1 MIRYKGEYIAMKRT
15 ISLFL
20 VISLFLSL
28 LTCVMTSAS
37 FLSAAEGSENAR
49 TYYYDRLSDRQKKCY
64 DYLKKYYDD
73 LPSKPKG
80 YSEELSSWL
89 PSGFSFEEAKKL
101 GEDFI
106 IADMALVADE
116 PMYSWKGRVSGYA
129 QSSPGETPYFYVNI
143 LRTPLLTEEVEAHAN
158 ARIRQIVAAV
168 GSGDR
173 YTKLRKLAHYLISN
187 SFYDSFSDTLNSTGK
202 DSLDTRGIYYDS
214 DAYGLLTKNVAVCA
228 GFADAVKVL
237 CDELDIPCIQIGNKA
252 HAWNLV
258 QMEDGQWYRL
268 DITNACRIGPDG
280 RLPNTIDE
288 YFRSVFLNND
298 TFGSFFYSDPY
309 MLSLDGVAHVT
320 EFPKLADGQYRYN
333 GSTKDFSYTVP
344 KLDHTPGEGKFSYK
358 VNDDNKSCTI
368 TNYEGKQ
375 SGDLTV
381 PESIDG
387 FTVTAIDAYAF
398 YYCTGFTGK
407 LTLPD
412 TVESIGYAAFAG
424 CSGLTD
430 IEFSN
435 GLRKIGQG
443 AFVGCTGLRELVL
456 PDLLNEISENA
467 FFGCASL
474 SSVTFG
480 RHVQSIGSDAFAK
493 REGTTLQNKPLTFKA
508 PDNSYVKEYASSNN
522 IAFAV
527 HGSSCDFRDTD
538 GKWEYVSGD
547 LHFHTCEH
555 GAYFDYT
562 RHADKNGSLSCG
574 DKCEDCGAI
583 YCAAMGFS
591 NIPPKVVN
599 DRPATCTSPG
609 FTGETVCVCGN
620 VLEEGKEIS
629 PTPHKPKDN
638 TWKIRGEYHYQL
650 CVCGEEVNKEKHS
663 GGTAS
668 ENERAVCSICGA
680 HYGDLPSSGS
690 STKPSVTT
698 EGGAAADTSTLE
710 STVAGTSESG
720 CAGAIGMNGS
730 FVLLLLLCGYTASR
744 KEKQ

>member
-1 MIRYKGEYIAMKRT
+1 MKKI
-15 ISLFL
+15 ISLTL
-20 VISLFLSL
+20 VL
-28 LTCVMTSAS
+28 LMSAVLVLGVIPSFKVTST
-37 FLSAAEGSENAR
+37 AAEVSYNAK
-49 TYYYDRLSDRQKKCY
+49 TYYYDRMTEQQKRCY
-64 DYLKKYYDD
+64 EYVKNYCDNASKELGEHNID
-73 LPSKPKG
+73 L
-80 YSEELSSWL
+80 LSWL
-89 PSGFSFEEAKKL
+89 PANPTEEDFKRL
-101 GEDFI
+101 GDDFI
-106 IADMALVADE
+106 IAHLALIADD
-116 PMYSWKGRVSGYA
+116 PMYTWKSRVVGYGN
-129 QSSPGETPYFYVNI
+129 SLPGEPPLFV
-143 LRTPLLTEEVEAHAN
+143 LRMKQPELLTEEAEKQAEAV
-158 ARIRQIVAAV
+158 IRQIVSAI
-168 GSGDR
+168 GDGDR
-173 YTKLRKLAHYLISN
+173 YTKLRKMAHYLIST
-187 SFYDSFSDTLNSTGK
+187 SFYDAYYDRINMSGDYTLN
-202 DSLDTRGIYYDS
+202 TRGIHYNS
-214 DAYGLLTKNVAVCA
+214 DAYGLLTKNIAVCE
-228 GFADAVKVL
+228 GFSDTVKVL
-237 CDELDIPCIQIGNKA
+237 CNALDIPCILIGNNG

-258 QMEDGQWYRL
+258 QMDDGQWYRL
-268 DITNACRIGPDG
+268 DITNACRLGPDG
-280 RLPNTIDE
+280 QLPNTLDK
-288 YFRSVFLNND
+288 YFETVFLNNGTLG
-298 TFGSFFYSDPY
+298 TFSNYSDPY
-309 MLSLDGVAHVT
+309 MIALNNVRHVT
-320 EFPKLADGQYRYN
+320 DFPPLAEGQYQYK
-333 GSTKDFSYTVP
+333 GSTKDFSYTLP

-375 SGDLTV
+375 SCDLTV

-412 TVESIGYAAFAG
+412 TVESIGHAAFAG

-629 PTPHKPKDN
+629 PTPHKPKDD